1 MPINPRRL
9 LVNISISA
17 DASSLKNNNG
27 KRLIVPEKT
36 AKSCGSRADKM
47 MEVRSYK
54 LSEYIIYSYDGG
66 GKLSWLT
73 RCLLQLYAIHSELF
87 LLVCV

>member
-1 MPINPRRL
+1 M
-9 LVNISISA
+9 
-17 DASSLKNNNG
+17 
-27 KRLIVPEKT
+27 

-66 GKLSWLT
+66 GKLSRLMS
-73 RCLLQLYAIHSELF
+73 CCCGFMPYAQSCSYLCVCKCCV
-87 LLVCV
+87 LVKNITKNKQKNKQTNY